1 MEDANFSEAESCLN
15 CQSIGHDLLGCKGI
29 PNVAQ
34 LLYFS
39 AWRKNKKAVPRP
51 VTGFCLFCSF
61 SLPRISTFGGK
72 PGGSP
77 PPPFAAPCLILGSS
91 GSTAALGFP
100 SCLGHGFGFF
110 KDADSHVA
118 PPSYPG
124 TAVGASDE
132 TVICRMVWDDES
144 IAATLTAPERG
155 SVRVRLDRLRH
166 DTASIL
172 VGRTTAGEKC
182 GASLFSK
189 RPLSRRI
196 AKTRAHRREET
207 NHG

>member
-1 MEDANFSEAESCLN
+1 LAAREFQTSLSCYTSPHGARTKGRFQGRSLGSVCSANSRCRVY
-15 CQSIGHDLLGCKGI
+15 LLSKV
-29 PNVAQ
+29 N
-34 LLYFS
+34 
-39 AWRKNKKAVPRP
+39 RAVPILHP
-51 VTGFCLFCSF
+51 
-61 SLPRISTFGGK
+61 LPH
-72 PGGSP
+72 
-77 PPPFAAPCLILGSS
+77 PCLIFGSS
-91 GSTAALGFP
+91 GSTAVLGLP

-110 KDADSHVA
+110 KDADSNVA

-132 TVICRMVWDDES
+132 TVISRMVWDDES
-144 IAATLTAPERG
+144 IAATLMAPERG

-172 VGRTTAGEKC
+172 VRRTTAGEEC
-182 GASLFSK
+182 GVSLFSK

-196 AKTRAHRREET
+196 AKARAHRCQGT

>member
-1 MEDANFSEAESCLN
+1 MAAREFQTSLSCYTFPHGARTKRRFQGRLLDSVCSANSRCRVHLLSEVNRAVR
-15 CQSIGHDLLGCKGI
+15 LLH
-29 PNVAQ
+29 P
-34 LLYFS
+34 
-39 AWRKNKKAVPRP
+39 
-51 VTGFCLFCSF
+51 
-61 SLPRISTFGGK
+61 LPH
-72 PGGSP
+72 
-77 PPPFAAPCLILGSS
+77 PCLILGSS
-91 GSTAALGFP
+91 ASRAALGFP

-110 KDADSHVA
+110 EDADSHVA

-155 SVRVRLDRLRH
+155 SVRVRLNRLRH

-172 VGRTTAGEKC
+172 VGRTTTGEEC

-189 RPLSRRI
+189 RHLSRRI
-196 AKTRAHRREET
+196 AKARAHRREGT
-207 NHG
+207 NQC